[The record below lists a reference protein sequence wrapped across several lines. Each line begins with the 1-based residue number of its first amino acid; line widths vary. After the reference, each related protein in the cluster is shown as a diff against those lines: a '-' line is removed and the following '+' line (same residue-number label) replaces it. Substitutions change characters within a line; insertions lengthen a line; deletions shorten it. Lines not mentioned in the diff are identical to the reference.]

1 MYVLSNPK
9 EYDNTK
15 LMSLFLLSWGTKS
28 ILVSID
34 KSSRLIVGGTML
46 FFILNILNITST
58 APVALRRCPIEDF
71 IDDRKC
77 STLPIKLSLMPYC
90 RYYLIRL
97 C

>member
-15 LMSLFLLSWGTKS
+15 LMSFFLLSWGTKS

-46 FFILNILNITST
+46 FFILNYNSVNFIMLLLIYKTPES
-58 APVALRRCPIEDF
+58 PI
-71 IDDRKC
+71 
-77 STLPIKLSLMPYC
+77 
-90 RYYLIRL
+90 
-97 C
+97 